1 MPPADRRIV
10 KVHILDREYCFA
22 SKGEEADAHIQQ
34 VARLVDEKMR
44 EVGSNAAGA
53 TAMQVAV
60 LAGLEFSD
68 ELLRMQRDVSSVEE
82 GISERTNR
90 LTESLGQLFREVEQT
105 TIAANPMATGD
116 GATDDGAVD

>member
-44 EVGSNAAGA
+44 EVGNNAASA

-82 GISERTNR
+82 DISQRTNR
-90 LTESLGQLFREVEQT
+90 LTESLGQLFREVEPA
-105 TIAANPMATGD
+105 TIAANP
-116 GATDDGAVD
+116 TDDGAVD